1 MSDKKFLTEKDLG
14 PIIDRLSKVE
24 GRVDVLDAF
33 MQSIMKQDQIA
44 IVEAE
49 MELTKAATGY
59 DGRKIAGMVRRM
71 LGSSKLYIHELAD
84 KMVNCLRIIR
94 GDVVRS

>member
-1 MSDKKFLTEKDLG
+1 MTEPKYLTEKDLG
-14 PIIDRLSKVE
+14 PILDRLSAIE

-44 IVEAE
+44 LVEAE
-49 MELTKAATGY
+49 MELTKKATGF

-71 LGSSKLYIHELAD
+71 LGSSKLYLHELAD

-94 GDVVRS
+94 GETAKS